1 MKGYLIVELSGRKKD
16 ILLSIINLYI
26 ESGEPVS
33 SKALSAYMD
42 LGLSPATLRNEM
54 SELCEMGYLEQ
65 PHTSAGRVPTS
76 LGLKVYVNRLIN
88 KIELPY
94 KLRLIIDSGLEEAA
108 SKPDRIPSIA
118 SQILADITGL
128 PSLFTTQ
135 SNKSA
140 FIKKLE
146 FLPMSKKALL
156 IVLITSDGTAKSRII
171 RTNMDLTHAVYE
183 RLENIINNDI
193 IGEELAEFSQAF
205 MQGLVAGTGEF
216 GFPLLPILSAILE
229 MINEIQESQ
238 ININGES
245 KLFDYFSNYKEVQSV
260 KQLAR
265 LISEREAILSIIESL
280 TKPIDVIFG
289 EETSIDALKP
299 SSMVVAKYKAGNKE
313 LGRLG
318 VIGPTRMAYKQV
330 IPSIEYLASRLS
342 HLLTQA
348 MKDMED

>member
-1 MKGYLIVELSGRKKD
+1 MKGYWIVELSGRKKE
-16 ILLSIINLYI
+16 ILLSVINLYI

-33 SKALSAYMD
+33 SKALSIYMD

-76 LGLKVYVNRLIN
+76 HGLKVYVNRLIN
-88 KIELPY
+88 TVELPY
-94 KLRLIIDSGLEEAA
+94 RLRLVIDSGLEEAA
-108 SKPDRIPSIA
+108 SKPDRIPKIA
-118 SQILADITGL
+118 SEILADITGL

-140 FIKKLE
+140 YIKKLE
-146 FLPMSKKALL
+146 FFSMSKKALL
-156 IVLITSDGTAKSRII
+156 LMLITSDGATKSSIVRSKV
-171 RTNMDLTHAVYE
+171 DLTPPAYE
-183 RLENIINNDI
+183 KLENIITNHI
-193 IGEELAEFSQAF
+193 VGKELSEFSQAF
-205 MQGLVAGTGEF
+205 MQGLVAAAGEL
-216 GFPLLPILSAILE
+216 GFPLLPILSTILE

-245 KLFDYFSNYKEVQSV
+245 KLFNYFSHKEIQSV
-260 KQLAR
+260 KQLAQ
-265 LISEREAILSIIESL
+265 LISDRAAILSVIESL

-289 EETSIDALKP
+289 EETLIDALKP
-299 SSMVVAKYKAGNKE
+299 STMVVAKYKAGNKE